1 MIFSRLF
8 TTKNK
13 WQAKDSNVRIAA
25 INEELSSAE
34 PEQRGILLSLCQQDE
49 SDLVRRAALQKLN
62 DFESY
67 LAASD
72 DNNNASIKKFANAQV
87 NSILT
92 NQHSI
97 RLSSVQKIDFIEK
110 NQRSDL
116 FTHWLGYEQESN
128 LVMALVDKLIEHKNT
143 AHFFAQVFNQ
153 KQNQELQLQLLTLD
167 LPELA
172 ELNLLAKLL
181 KSSASATVTEYLE
194 NKIQGIQIQK
204 DKPIKL
210 QKHMQLVLS
219 KLLALKGVVDF
230 EAYQDKRT
238 TLEQEWHSSVDA
250 IACLDV
256 NQQALLTQKFSTITV
271 QLNKIFSPKEEA
283 YQQAKIAQQLVV
295 AKQQANDSFTIIL
308 TSLNQEITTA
318 VFENTQLEQPQYQA
332 KLTSIASDVTD
343 SVLSKKEQAV
353 LIEQIASLTDRL
365 TKLPQIAESVSQA
378 THLISRISQLS
389 LPVTINE
396 LADKQITYQQWL
408 SQWKT
413 VEQNAAGVLP
423 ESIKSAHQEITRMWS
438 KGLKPLQAEQKKAFN
453 LTKKK
458 LIDIKRLLIN
468 GKYKVC
474 FGLFKGVKQ
483 SLPLFS
489 QSQQQQLQRDFDE
502 VAVKMAEV
510 SDWEHY
516 IATPRKQQLLSE
528 ISTLVKTPLDNPN
541 EQADKVK
548 QYRKLWNSLG
558 HADEALDKDL
568 NEQFNLA
575 CEQAFAPC
583 RQFYAE
589 QEQLRAAHVVKRQKV
604 IAQAEQLASN
614 YSTQLANDNT
624 EQVINAIFKR
634 LDGQL
639 TKLQQTW
646 NQTGEVDRKQYQVL
660 QQQFKQT
667 LQPIKEKIKSFHEE
681 NTLKK
686 QVLIAQAEQQ
696 LTVEDIYQAIEQ
708 VKKLQQQWRDIG
720 FAGSKHENQLWQTF
734 RAINDKIFEK
744 RAQLK
749 NAQQHAQSEL
759 IAQHQL
765 CLNILKGR
773 VTLESSGAELS
784 AIKTE
789 ALQLLVT
796 IVDNKPVNKPLASA
810 IEVFIDSLT
819 AQVKQNAELVE
830 RKGWLALFDMLDN
843 LAQCTDSDSGE
854 QAVSYEQ
861 ILSSALFAQL
871 TTFWQKRVRELV
883 AVSTNS
889 VTNTAIKTA
898 SEARQN
904 KTLAIEILAQV
915 DSPAEYS
922 QQRLAVQVALM
933 QEQMQ
938 SANQIDL
945 SSQLVEWLQLGKL
958 TAADGSLLTRLK
970 AVYSQ

>member
-25 INEELSSAE
+25 INEELSSHE

-72 DNNNASIKKFANAQV
+72 DNNNPSVKKFANSQV
-87 NSILT
+87 NAILT
-92 NQHSI
+92 DQHSI

-128 LVMALVDKLIEHKNT
+128 LVMALVNKLIEHKNA
-143 AHFFAQVFNQ
+143 AHFFAQVFSQ
-153 KQNQELQLQLLTLD
+153 KKNQELQLQLLTLE
-167 LPELA
+167 LPELT
-172 ELNLLAKLL
+172 ELTLLAKLV
-181 KSSASATVTEYLE
+181 KSSASAKVTQYLE
-194 NKIQGIQIQK
+194 TKIQGIQAEK
-204 DKPIKL
+204 DKPVKL
-210 QKHMQLVLS
+210 QKQMQLVLS
-219 KLLALKGVVDF
+219 KLLALKDVADF
-230 EAYQDKRT
+230 ETYLNKRGA
-238 TLEQEWHSSVDA
+238 LEQEWQSSVYT
-250 IACLDV
+250 IACLE
-256 NQQALLTQKFSTITV
+256 NSQQALLTQKYAAITS
-271 QLNKIFSPKEEA
+271 QLTKIFAPKAEA
-283 YQQAKIAQQLVV
+283 YQQAKIAQQLVI
-295 AKQQANDSFTIIL
+295 AKQQANESFTLTL
-308 TSLNQEITTA
+308 TSFNQEITTA
-318 VFENTQLEQPQYQA
+318 VFENTQLDQQQYRA
-332 KLTSIASDVTD
+332 TLAGIATNVAE
-343 SVLSKKEQAV
+343 SVLSKNEQSV
-353 LIEQIASLTDRL
+353 LIDQIASLTDRL

-378 THLISRISQLS
+378 THLISKISQLS
-389 LPVTINE
+389 LPVTLNE
-396 LADKQITYQQWL
+396 LADKQTTYHQWL

-423 ESIKSAHQEITRMWS
+423 ESIKTAHQEITHVWN
-438 KGLKPLQAEQKKAFN
+438 KGLKPLQAEQKKSFN

-474 FGLFKGVKQ
+474 FGLLKGVKE
-483 SLPLFS
+483 SLPLLS
-489 QSQQQQLQRDFDE
+489 LAQQQQLQRDFNE
-502 VAVKMAEV
+502 VTTKMAEV

-516 IATPRKQQLLSE
+516 IATPRKQQLLSDITE
-528 ISTLVKTPLDNPN
+528 LVKMPLDSPN
-541 EQADKVK
+541 DQADKVK
-548 QYRKLWNSLG
+548 QCRKLWNSLG

-589 QEQLRAAHVVKRQKV
+589 QEQLRVKHLAERQKI
-604 IAQAEQLASN
+604 IAQAEQIASN
-614 YSTQLANDNT
+614 YSAQLAHDNT
-624 EQVINAIFKR
+624 EQAINTIYKR

-646 NQTGEVDRKQYQVL
+646 NQTGEVDRKQYQLL

-667 LQPIKEKIKSFHEE
+667 LQPIKGKIKNFHEQ

-686 QVLIAQAEQQ
+686 QALIAQAEQQ
-696 LTVEDIYQAIEQ
+696 LIVEDIYQAIEK

-720 FAGSKHENQLWQTF
+720 FAGTKHENQLWQTF
-734 RAINDKIFEK
+734 RAMNDQIFAK
-744 RAQLK
+744 RAEHK
-749 NAQQHAQSEL
+749 NAQQHAQTEL
-759 IAQHQL
+759 IAQHQQ
-765 CLNILKGR
+765 CLKELEAK
-773 VTLESSGAELS
+773 VTAACSSAELT

-789 ALQLLVT
+789 ATQLLA
-796 IVDNKPVNKPLASA
+796 IIIDNKPVIKQLASA
-810 IEVFIDSLT
+810 VEAFIKGLA
-819 AQVKQNAELVE
+819 AQVKRNAELIE
-830 RKGWLALFDMLDN
+830 QKSWLALFDTLDS
-843 LAQCTDSDSGE
+843 LAQLTDHDSHE
-854 QAVSYEQ
+854 QAVSYKQ

-871 TTFWQKRVRELV
+871 TTFWQKRVRELL
-883 AVSTNS
+883 ALSNS
-889 VTNTAIKTA
+889 EVNNTIE
-898 SEARQN
+898 SDARQR

-915 DSPAEYS
+915 ESPVEYA
-922 QQRLAVQVALM
+922 QQRLVVQVALM

-945 SSQLVEWLQLGKL
+945 SSQLVEWLQLGKV
-958 TAADGSLLTRLK
+958 TEADVGLLTRLR
-970 AVYSQ
+970 AIYS